1 MARAASSRAANSH
14 AAGTSIGS
22 RRSSRHRQTTTKI
35 PSDAATRPRTQTIP
49 ASSPVTAPSAR
60 SSLPVTAPS
69 ARSSSPVT
77 APSAR
82 SFSPVAASPMPTPPP
97 STSSPDATMR
107 PHSQMKGKVPIYDL
121 MSDDE
126 EEWEVKP
133 EILRQ
138 LQERKMQ
145 PRTIKLI
152 VEASEGSSEDT
163 TSSASEEIQADS
175 PPKKKQ
181 KKRMPRIAGG
191 KARYLPAEQDLHGN
205 FSFVGDDEVLSF
217 HHDRVY
223 FGQRTNHLQP
233 QPPQQHL

>member
-1 MARAASSRAANSH
+1 MARAASSRAASSRAAKSH
-14 AAGTSIGS
+14 AAGVSIGS
-22 RRSSRHRQTTTKI
+22 RRSSRRRQTTTKI
-35 PSDAATRPRTQTIP
+35 PSDAATMPRTQTIP
-49 ASSPVTAPSAR
+49 ADS
-60 SSLPVTAPS
+60 PVTAPS

-77 APSAR
+77 TPSAR
-82 SFSPVAASPMPTPPP
+82 SSSPVAASPMPTPPP

-107 PHSQMKGKVPIYDL
+107 RHSQMKGKVPIYDL

-152 VEASEGSSEDT
+152 VEASEDSSEDT

-205 FSFVGDDEVLSF
+205 FSFVGDDE
-217 HHDRVY
+217 
-223 FGQRTNHLQP
+223 RTNQLQP